1 MSEARKLKMLVVD
14 DDRAVCSSIKLLF
27 QRKNFEVTFAHMPV
41 EALELFENFKP
52 DIVLLDMNFT
62 IDTSGIQGLK
72 LLGKFKELKPDMPI
86 ILLTGWATVQLAVE
100 GMKLGAGDF
109 LAKPWENDQ
118 LVTSVSYLLS
128 KVNTSNSG
136 SVDSDQPMIIGES
149 PSILEL
155 ISLSKQVANT
165 DANILITGESGT
177 GKELIAELIH
187 SNSKRA
193 NGPFIKT
200 NLGGINTSLLES
212 ELFGHVKGAFTDA
225 FTERVGRFTLSNGG
239 TLFLDEI
246 GELPLENQVKLL
258 RVLQEKKYEILGS
271 SKTMSLNARLISAT
285 NKDLQ
290 SMVYSGSFREDL
302 YYRINLIPLHLPP
315 LRERRDDIPL
325 LIKHFVKNTSDV
337 YDIDQPYI
345 DEDALG
351 YLQRQDYPG
360 NIRQLKNEIE
370 RTVILNQGKKT
381 LRKDDFTKQ
390 MFGDNNKID
399 KEKGALN
406 LKEMEIAIIQ
416 KALAKHNHSISP
428 TAKALGITRSAL
440 YRRLE
445 KYNIPHE
452 S

>member
-1 MSEARKLKMLVVD
+1 MSEVRKLKMLVVD

-27 QRKNFEVTFAHMPV
+27 QRKNFEVVFAHLPV

-62 IDTSGIQGLK
+62 VDTSGIQGLK
-72 LLGKFKELKPDMPI
+72 LLEKIKSIKPALPV

-118 LVTSVSYLLS
+118 LVASVQYLLS
-128 KVNTSNSG
+128 KVSHATANI
-136 SVDSDQPMIIGES
+136 DSDQPVIIGQS
-149 PSILEL
+149 TSMLEL
-155 ISLSKQVANT
+155 IALSKHVANT
-165 DANILITGESGT
+165 EANILITGESGT

-225 FTERVGRFTLSNGG
+225 FSERVGRFTMSNGG

-246 GELPLENQVKLL
+246 GELPLENQVKML
-258 RVLQEKKYEILGS
+258 RVLQEKKYEVLGS
-271 SKTMSLNARLISAT
+271 SKTLNLNARLISAT

-290 SMVYSGSFREDL
+290 AMVYQGSFREDL
-302 YYRINLIPLHLPP
+302 YYRINLIPLHIPP
-315 LRERRDDIPL
+315 LRDRVEDIPL
-325 LIKHFVKNTSDV
+325 LVKHFVKNTADV
-337 YDIDQPYI
+337 YDIDQPYV
-345 DEDALG
+345 DEEAII
-351 YLQRQDYPG
+351 YLQRQEYPG
-360 NIRQLKNEIE
+360 NIRQLKNEVE
-370 RTVILNQGKKT
+370 RTLILNQGKKT
-381 LRKDDFTKQ
+381 LRKEDFMKQ
-390 MFGDNNKID
+390 MFGDNNRTD
-399 KEKGALN
+399 KDRGALN
-406 LKEMEIAIIQ
+406 LKEMEIAMIR

-445 KYNIPHE
+445 KYNIPYE